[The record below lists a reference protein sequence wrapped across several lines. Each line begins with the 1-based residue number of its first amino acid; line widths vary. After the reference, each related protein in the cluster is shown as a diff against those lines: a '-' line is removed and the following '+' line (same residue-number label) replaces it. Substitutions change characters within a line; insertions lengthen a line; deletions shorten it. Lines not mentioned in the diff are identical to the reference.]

1 MNEYEKQMLDLYKKS
16 LKQDGDNFKGIVCPT
31 TYGEDKEC
39 PLCDMCKEILFDKSI
54 QKEDPLRERASNMN
68 RKKRFY
74 SNAYFVSNPSE
85 VVVLEYGDKIFNQL
99 LAGQMDQLSEWKNFF
114 DPKDGCNLF
123 VSKTQGATRKQVD
136 YYVEARR
143 SSSPIVDPSVLSKMY
158 NLDKILELM
167 DMGKVK
173 PFYQSKFQAGVKTEL
188 RILPSW
194 LGPGI
199 PKFFSTVI
207 YHYVNQDEFTQAMAR
222 KFNPVKKIPL
232 APPAEIRTT
241 VTVLPTGSGTSTAT
255 WPDETRQGTQKQ
267 EEPKKKVDDI
277 LAKWGLLAEDDELK
291 GTQGVKKDVMNV
303 SDTVSKPACFG
314 DWDETSPEC
323 TVECKEDGFSEAC
336 AAEYQRRKELRR
348 AARKL
353 QR

>member
-1 MNEYEKQMLDLYKKS
+1 MNDYERQMMDLYKKS
-16 LKQDGDNFKGIVCPT
+16 LKDGDNFKGIVCPT

-39 PLCDMCKEILFDKSI
+39 PLCDMCKEVLFDKSI

-74 SNAYFVSNPSE
+74 SNAYFISNPSD

-114 DPKDGCNLF
+114 DPRDGCNLF

-136 YYVEARR
+136 YHVEARR
-143 SSSPIVDPSVLSKMY
+143 SSSPIIDPSVLSKMY

-167 DMGKVK
+167 DTGQVK
-173 PFYQSKFQAGVKTEL
+173 AFYQSKFQAGVKTEV

-194 LGPGI
+194 LGPNI
-199 PKFFSTVI
+199 PKFFSIVI
-207 YHYVNQDEFTQAMAR
+207 YHYVNQDEFTQAMSR

-232 APPAEIRTT
+232 APPTEFIGHDGYAAPS
-241 VTVLPTGSGTSTAT
+241 V
-255 WPDETRQGTQKQ
+255 WPDSTKQGTQKQ
-267 EEPKKKVDDI
+267 AVEEPRKKVDDI
-277 LAKWGLLAEDDELK
+277 LAKWGLLAEEDELRPEK
-291 GTQGVKKDVMNV
+291 QPSLT
-303 SDTVSKPACFG
+303 DTKTEVSKPACFG

-323 TVECKEDGFSEAC
+323 TVECKGDGFSEAC
-336 AAEYQRRKELRR
+336 AAEYLRRKELRR